1 MRSRFFMS
9 LLFAVLVSM
18 FAFAFTAGAR
28 GTIDA
33 RATTTSTGGK
43 ASDRT
48 LVFAEGGQAAR
59 AQAETKP
66 SGPLAGTTVDTIST
80 DEDGKVEKIKIL
92 RPDCTAKEGASLVVE
107 DDDGTQGDLIDD
119 DNVRITEIPN
129 GLKVTSN
136 RAHPDADIKALKVR
150 GGDKVLDNGGLTI
163 VTSTDIE
170 FKGDN
175 PPPET
180 TTTPPPETITT
191 PPPET
196 TTTPP
201 PETTTTPPPETTT
214 TPPPETTTTPPPETT
229 TTPPPETTTTPP
241 PETTTTP
248 PPVTNPTPSA
258 SPTPQP
264 QDRVKGPLAGGTAIG
279 KDILVPGDV
288 IDVLPDG
295 TKVVGIDQI
304 VIRTEN
310 CKLTSH
316 GDGLSVTLSDQG
328 VPGRITD
335 GQNVDITLKS
345 DGTLVSNGRVEL
357 GDFFTTDPRQ
367 NPSDRVIVPIPVD
380 PENDQFPREPNDTF
394 PIISSTG
401 IEGEGCHVLE
411 PNNTGNTGSNNGMDN
426 SGNTNSGG
434 SVIPGTTSDGPL
446 PNTGGVPLYVAII
459 AGLILAGGGVLLYS
473 RSAFQPLSTSARLRS
488 RENGRPPTG

>member
-1 MRSRFFMS
+1 M
-9 LLFAVLVSM
+9 
-18 FAFAFTAGAR
+18 
-28 GTIDA
+28 
-33 RATTTSTGGK
+33 
-43 ASDRT
+43 
-48 LVFAEGGQAAR
+48 
-59 AQAETKP
+59 
-66 SGPLAGTTVDTIST
+66 DTIST

-180 TTTPPPETITT
+180 TTTPPPET
-191 PPPET
+191 
-196 TTTPP
+196 
-201 PETTTTPPPETTT
+201 
-214 TPPPETTTTPPPETT
+214 TTTPPPETT

-248 PPVTNPTPSA
+248 PPVTSPTPSA

-264 QDRVKGPLAGGTAIG
+264 QDSVKGPLAGGTAIG

-310 CKLTSH
+310 CTLTSH

-459 AGLILAGGGVLLYS
+459 IAGLILAGGGVLLYS

-488 RENGRPPTG
+488 RENGRRPTG

>member
-1 MRSRFFMS
+1 
-9 LLFAVLVSM
+9 M

-180 TTTPPPETITT
+180 TTTPPPET
-191 PPPET
+191 
-196 TTTPP
+196 
-201 PETTTTPPPETTT
+201 
-214 TPPPETTTTPPPETT
+214 
-229 TTPPPETTTTPP
+229 TTTPP

-248 PPVTNPTPSA
+248 PPVTSPTPSA

-411 PNNTGNTGSNNGMDN
+411 SNNTANTGSNNGMDN
-426 SGNTNSGG
+426 GGNTNSRG

>member
-1 MRSRFFMS
+1 MRSRFFIS
-9 LLFAVLVSM
+9 LLFAVLVSK

-33 RATTTSTGGK
+33 RATATSTGGK
-43 ASDRT
+43 SSDRP
-48 LVFAEGGQAAR
+48 LVFAEGGRAAR
-59 AQAETKP
+59 AQAVTEP

-92 RPDCTAKEGASLVVE
+92 RPDCNAKEGASLVVE
-107 DDDGTQGDLIDD
+107 DDDGTQGDLIDN

-180 TTTPPPETITT
+180 TTTPPPET
-191 PPPET
+191 

-201 PETTTTPPPETTT
+201 PQTIT

-248 PPVTNPTPSA
+248 PPVTSPTPSA

-264 QDRVKGPLAGGTAIG
+264 QDSVKGPLAGGTAIG

-310 CKLTSH
+310 CTLTSH

-459 AGLILAGGGVLLYS
+459 AGLILAGSGVLLYS
-473 RSAFQPLSTSARLRS
+473 RSAFQLLSTSARLRS

>member
-1 MRSRFFMS
+1 MRNRFFMS
-9 LLFAVLVSM
+9 LVFAVLVSM

-33 RATTTSTGGK
+33 RATATSTGGNS
-43 ASDRT
+43 SDRP
-48 LVFAEGGQAAR
+48 LVFAEGGRAAR
-59 AQAETKP
+59 AQAVTEP

-180 TTTPPPETITT
+180 TTTPPPET
-191 PPPET
+191 

-201 PETTTTPPPETTT
+201 PH
-214 TPPPETTTTPPPETT
+214 
-229 TTPPPETTTTPP
+229 TTTTPP

-248 PPVTNPTPSA
+248 PPVTSPTPSA

-411 PNNTGNTGSNNGMDN
+411 SNNTANTGSNNGMDN
-426 SGNTNSGG
+426 GGNTNSRG

>member
-1 MRSRFFMS
+1 
-9 LLFAVLVSM
+9 
-18 FAFAFTAGAR
+18 
-28 GTIDA
+28 
-33 RATTTSTGGK
+33 
-43 ASDRT
+43 
-48 LVFAEGGQAAR
+48 
-59 AQAETKP
+59 
-66 SGPLAGTTVDTIST
+66 LAGTTVDTIST

-180 TTTPPPETITT
+180 TTTPPP
-191 PPPET
+191 
-196 TTTPP
+196 
-201 PETTTTPPPETTT
+201 
-214 TPPPETTTTPPPETT
+214 
-229 TTPPPETTTTPP
+229 
-241 PETTTTP
+241 
-248 PPVTNPTPSA
+248 VTNPTPSA

-264 QDRVKGPLAGGTAIG
+264 QDRVKGPLAEGTAIG

-310 CKLTSH
+310 CTLTSH

-411 PNNTGNTGSNNGMDN
+411 SNNTANTGSNNGMDN
-426 SGNTNSGG
+426 GGNTNSRG

>member
-1 MRSRFFMS
+1 MRNRFFMS
-9 LLFAVLVSM
+9 LVFAMLVSM

-33 RATTTSTGGK
+33 RATATSTGGK
-43 ASDRT
+43 SSDRP
-48 LVFAEGGQAAR
+48 LVFAEGGRAAR
-59 AQAETKP
+59 AQAVTEP

-180 TTTPPPETITT
+180 TTTPPPETTTTPPPETITT
-191 PPPET
+191 PPPETTTIPPPET

-214 TPPPETTTTPPPETT
+214 IPPPETT

-248 PPVTNPTPSA
+248 PPVTSPTPSA

-310 CKLTSH
+310 CTLTSH

-380 PENDQFPREPNDTF
+380 PENDQFPR
-394 PIISSTG
+394 
-401 IEGEGCHVLE
+401 
-411 PNNTGNTGSNNGMDN
+411 
-426 SGNTNSGG
+426 
-434 SVIPGTTSDGPL
+434 
-446 PNTGGVPLYVAII
+446 A
-459 AGLILAGGGVLLYS
+459 
-473 RSAFQPLSTSARLRS
+473 
-488 RENGRPPTG
+488 

>member
-180 TTTPPPETITT
+180 TTTPPPETTTTPPPETITT

-196 TTTPP
+196 TTI
-201 PETTTTPPPETTT
+201 
-214 TPPPETTTTPPPETT
+214 
-229 TTPPPETTTTPP
+229 PPPETTTTPP

-248 PPVTNPTPSA
+248 PPVTSPTPSA

-264 QDRVKGPLAGGTAIG
+264 QDSVKGPLAGGTAIG

-310 CKLTSH
+310 CTLTSH

>member
-1 MRSRFFMS
+1 MRNRFFMS
-9 LLFAVLVSM
+9 LVFAVLVSM

-33 RATTTSTGGK
+33 RATATSTGGK
-43 ASDRT
+43 SSDRP
-48 LVFAEGGQAAR
+48 LVFAEGGRAAR
-59 AQAETKP
+59 AQAVTEP

-163 VTSTDIE
+163 VTSTDVE

-175 PPPET
+175 
-180 TTTPPPETITT
+180 
-191 PPPET
+191 
-196 TTTPP
+196 
-201 PETTTTPPPETTT
+201 
-214 TPPPETTTTPPPETT
+214 PPPETTTTPPPETT

-310 CKLTSH
+310 CTLTSH

-411 PNNTGNTGSNNGMDN
+411 SNNTANTGSNNGMDN
-426 SGNTNSGG
+426 GGNTNSRG

>member
-1 MRSRFFMS
+1 MRNRFFMS
-9 LLFAVLVSM
+9 LVFAVLVSM

-33 RATTTSTGGK
+33 RATATSTGGK
-43 ASDRT
+43 SSDRP
-48 LVFAEGGQAAR
+48 LVFAEGGRAAR
-59 AQAETKP
+59 AQAVTEP

-180 TTTPPPETITT
+180 TTTPPPET
-191 PPPET
+191 
-196 TTTPP
+196 
-201 PETTTTPPPETTT
+201 
-214 TPPPETTTTPPPETT
+214 TTTPPPETT

-248 PPVTNPTPSA
+248 PPVTSPTPSA

-310 CKLTSH
+310 CTLTSH

-380 PENDQFPREPNDTF
+380 PENDQFPR
-394 PIISSTG
+394 
-401 IEGEGCHVLE
+401 
-411 PNNTGNTGSNNGMDN
+411 
-426 SGNTNSGG
+426 
-434 SVIPGTTSDGPL
+434 
-446 PNTGGVPLYVAII
+446 A
-459 AGLILAGGGVLLYS
+459 
-473 RSAFQPLSTSARLRS
+473 
-488 RENGRPPTG
+488 